1 MFINYS
7 LAEDASD
14 LLKLLKRT
22 QDTSREQKELRQIRS
37 EVHIYYTH
45 ILYLNILQLDNMKL
59 LVLEKD
65 MNISELQ
72 HQIDIQQ
79 LDTLKVLH
87 HTPNTPT
94 SSELSLHNKP
104 YPLHVS

>member
-1 MFINYS
+1 
-7 LAEDASD
+7 
-14 LLKLLKRT
+14 
-22 QDTSREQKELRQIRS
+22 
-37 EVHIYYTH
+37 
-45 ILYLNILQLDNMKL
+45 MKL